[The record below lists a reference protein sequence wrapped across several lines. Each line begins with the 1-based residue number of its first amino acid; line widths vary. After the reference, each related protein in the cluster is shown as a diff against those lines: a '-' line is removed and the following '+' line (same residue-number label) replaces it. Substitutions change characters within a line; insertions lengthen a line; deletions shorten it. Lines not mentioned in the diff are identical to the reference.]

1 MRKVNKNKGLPKPT
15 TQTRF
20 FNEEFKTKEERIKNL
35 FITDGTYLYIN
46 KDLSKDYFLDKQH
59 YIRFIKDSDKRLDT
73 ENKIILGNTY
83 IISECLFYL
92 VNGYIPERLFID
104 ENKHYDSKYLLDFP
118 DKYFYK
124 NGERIK
130 SLEYLKECFR
140 LTEDNVLYLK
150 QRPKY
155 HFRSYNAW
163 ERYNTLVKDKTEFN
177 IDVVNAGGYKV
188 LSLNSRYY
196 VLHRVKYQLFLD
208 RLLDDS
214 ELVDHI
220 DRNKTNNSINNL
232 RVVDAAGNAQNR
244 SLQSTNKTSKFK
256 GVHWDKDKQK
266 WVAKIKYKS
275 KTIYIG
281 AFDVEEHAAKA
292 YDNFVEYNRLMTST
306 NSILGLLK

>member
-130 SLEYLKECFR
+130 SLEYLKECFG

-155 HFRSYNAW
+155 HFRSYEAW
-163 ERYNTLVKDKTEFN
+163 KRHNIAVENKTEFD
-177 IDVVNAGGYKV
+177 IDTLNTGGYKTI
-188 LSLNSRYY
+188 SLNAKSY
-196 VLHRVKYQLFLD
+196 VLHRIKYQLFVN
-208 RLLDDS
+208 RVLDDS
-214 ELVDHI
+214 EIVDHI
-220 DRNKTNNSINNL
+220 DRDKANNSIDNL
-232 RVVDAAGNAQNR
+232 RVVDAAVNAQNK
-244 SLQSTNKTSKFK
+244 SVQNVNKTSKYK
-256 GVHWDKDKQK
+256 GVHWDKPTNLFLS
-266 WVAKIKYKS
+266 KIVYDGKFVFLGRYRC
-275 KTIYIG
+275 
-281 AFDVEEHAAKA
+281 EEEAALA
-292 YDNFVEYNRLMTST
+292 YDKFIENNRLETTT
-306 NSILGLLK
+306 NKMLGLL